1 MRYNGL
7 LGGGQSI
14 ILLEAKAH
22 GYLGYL
28 KIRSIMQSTIS
39 MRSMLMLGRSG
50 GMPLPGKF

>member
-22 GYLGYL
+22 GYLGHL